1 MKYKIGDL
9 VKWKY
14 TKNRLYIVVSV
25 EEYDPNLTQSV
36 RLVCTRSGENYDMFI
51 SDLEVYSCA

>member
-1 MKYKIGDL
+1 MKVGDL
-9 VKWKY
+9 VKWRY

-36 RLVCTRSGENYDMFI
+36 GLVCTPLGENYDMFM
-51 SDLEVYSCA
+51 SDLEVISESG

>member
-1 MKYKIGDL
+1 MKVGDL

-14 TKNRLYIVVSV
+14 SLDKLFIVVSV

-36 RLVCTRSGENYDMFI
+36 GLVCTRSGENYDMFI
-51 SDLEVYSCA
+51 SDLEVYSYA